1 MMAALR
7 LILAPALAAGFR
19 LAGLEVD
26 EANTADEASR
36 LVDRYA
42 SGAGTGVILLQQEW
56 FDGLPEGQRRALD
69 RVPLPVIVPVP
80 GAQWIEG
87 RGAAE
92 SWILD
97 LLQRAIGYRVRLQ

>member
-1 MMAALR
+1 MATLR
-7 LILAPALAAGFR
+7 LILAPVLASGFR
-19 LAGLEVD
+19 LAGLEVE
-26 EANTADEASR
+26 EARTADEASR

-42 SGAGTGVILLQQEW
+42 SRSETGLILLQQEW

-80 GAQWIEG
+80 SAEWIEG

>member
-1 MMAALR
+1 MGSLR
-7 LILAPALAAGFR
+7 LILAPALASGFR

-26 EANTADEASR
+26 EARTAEEAAR

-42 SGAGTGVILLQQEW
+42 AGADTAVILLQQEW
-56 FDGLPEGQRRALD
+56 FDALPEGQRRLLD
-69 RVPLPVIVPVP
+69 RAPVPVIVPVP

-92 SWILD
+92 SYILD